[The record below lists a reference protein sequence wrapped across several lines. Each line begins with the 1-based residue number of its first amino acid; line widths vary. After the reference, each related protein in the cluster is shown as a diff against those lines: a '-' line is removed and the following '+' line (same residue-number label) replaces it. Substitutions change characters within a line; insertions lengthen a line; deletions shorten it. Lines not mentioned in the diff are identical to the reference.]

1 MRLLICSLV
10 LFICAYP
17 ALVSAKSISLDET
30 SPKQLL
36 ERVEKLQEAAPNLD
50 KRKQKAFLRDAT
62 ALQLKLAKIADFSDL
77 NAAEKVL
84 IVNAYESLRERGDGD
99 AGSER
104 VCERVKRIGSNMP
117 TTICMTR
124 DERDN
129 ERELAREKMRASS
142 GSGRAGD

>member
-1 MRLLICSLV
+1 MRLFVLSLV
-10 LFICAYP
+10 LSVCAYP
-17 ALVSAKSISLDET
+17 SLASAKAISLDET

-36 ERVEKLQEAAPNLD
+36 ERVEKLQEQAENLD
-50 KRKQKAFLRDAT
+50 KRKQKAFLRDAE
-62 ALQLKLAKIADFSDL
+62 ALSLKLSNVADFSDL

-117 TTICMTR
+117 TTVCMTR
-124 DERDN
+124 DQRDY
-129 ERELAREKMRASS
+129 EQELAREKMRASS
-142 GSGRAGD
+142 GTGRSGD